1 MPTITGG
8 MAYGAGSSGSPYNA
22 YSQVKMEELM
32 ASKGGKLLAPDEF
45 YKHPARQ
52 IFGSYSTYVDWY
64 AGGKKRRADEAKL
77 YNQAR
82 GGNWTP
88 TDYGP
93 ITPGTGAQIKAG
105 GKPTVRTDIT
115 GNRTEGVLAG
125 VTPRL
130 GESAPRLTQKETLA
144 LNAERAPLA
153 QAAQDEYNRR
163 VSAATMSALPPEE
176 QAKIEVENKRLAQR
190 RVALAE
196 KEEERRVAD
205 VERKSKE
212 FEKTWINRFAM
223 RDKIHEN
230 AKELLGIKNEYD
242 ISKAMI
248 RASEAAKTYAANLKI
263 SKTYADAEYARA
275 LADKR
280 ADVAKAASEKDK
292 AQIKGEMIELAKM
305 RYNHDLKQVAKMR
318 EFGDK
323 KGAAAVMQDAEDTYR
338 SAIESV
344 ASTAVAAATPESAP
358 VVATVAPVSA
368 PPEIKEGTIV
378 KNPQTGQRLIYRNGA
393 WENIQ

>member
-8 MAYGAGSSGSPYNA
+8 MAYGAGSTGSPYNA

-82 GGNWTP
+82 TGNWTP

-105 GKPTVRTDIT
+105 GKPAVRTDIT

-125 VTPRL
+125 IPTRL
-130 GESAPRLTQKETLA
+130 GETAPRLTQAETLA

-153 QAAQDEYNRR
+153 QAAKDEYNRR

-176 QAKIEVENKRLAQR
+176 QAKIEVENKKLAQR

-196 KEEERRVAD
+196 KEEERRVKD

-212 FEKTWINRFAM
+212 FDKTWSNRFAM

-230 AKELLGIKNEYD
+230 TKELLGIKNEYD
-242 ISKAMI
+242 IAKAMI

-263 SKTYADAEYARA
+263 SKTYADSEYARA
-275 LADKR
+275 LADRR
-280 ADVAKAASEKDK
+280 ADAERATAEKEK
-292 AQIKGEMIELAKM
+292 AQIKGELLELAKM
-305 RYNHDLKQVAKMR
+305 RYNYDLKQVANMR
-318 EFGDK
+318 ELGNK
-323 KGAAAVMQDAEDTYR
+323 TGAAAAMQDAQDAYR
-338 SAIESV
+338 AAIESV
-344 ASTAVAAATPESAP
+344 ANTAVASVPVASAP
-358 VVATVAPVSA
+358 TSPQVFNSIEDAEAANLPVGTVIVV
-368 PPEIKEGTIV
+368 
-378 KNPQTGQRLIYRNGA
+378 NGRRA
-393 WENIQ
+393 IIE